1 MPQIKPKPS
10 DPSLPLHDEQHELFC
25 HACVLGSLNI
35 TDAYAKA
42 GFARHWSNAKRL
54 HQDPRVQARIAFLR
68 AEAAKAAV
76 WDLEKLIAAADEAR
90 RQAVELGQMTAAV
103 LAVKELGILT
113 GLRVEQREMR
123 TARLEDMST
132 SELLAIAAG
141 ARPALPA
148 PDATGD

>member
-10 DPSLPLHDEQHELFC
+10 DPSHPLHDEQHELF
-25 HACVLGSLNI
+25 ACTCALGGSNI

-54 HQDPRVQARIAFLR
+54 HQDLRVQARIAWLR
-68 AEAAKAAV
+68 AEAAKATV
-76 WDLEKLIAAADEAR
+76 WDLKKLIAAADEAR
-90 RQAVELGQMTAAV
+90 RKAVELGQLTAAV
-103 LAVKELGILT
+103 LAVKEIGILT
-113 GLRVEQREMR
+113 GLRVEQREVR

-132 SELLAIAAG
+132 SELLAIAAM

-148 PDATGD
+148 PDASGD